1 MRANMSRLKSLFETC
16 HQDRRLALL
25 PYLTVGYPSLPEM
38 LDLAPALAEAGADAL
53 ELGIPFSDPVADG
66 PTIQRSTYQAL
77 RNGVSPELCLE
88 AAGKLSGTISIPLL
102 FMTYLNP
109 ILRYGAERFL
119 NDARDAGVDGVII
132 PDLPADESAGVS
144 ELCAGRGMDLI
155 QFVAPTSSDSRLEV
169 ISSQSRGFIYCVSLT
184 GVTGARARLSQT
196 LPQFLARVRQHS
208 SLPRVVGFGI
218 SRPEHVGALQNIA
231 EGAIVASGLID
242 VIDRAG
248 KGHSVAEAMK
258 YVASMKAQT
267 RSDSPG

>member
-1 MRANMSRLKSLFETC
+1 MSSLSGLFEAC
-16 HQDRRLALL
+16 KEDRRLALL
-25 PYLTVGYPSLPEM
+25 PYLTVGYPSLQAT

-66 PTIQRSTYQAL
+66 PTIQRSTYQSL
-77 RNGVSPELCLE
+77 QNGVTPETCLE
-88 AAGKLSGTISIPLL
+88 VAGRLSAIISTPLL

-119 NDARDAGVDGVII
+119 NSARDAGVAGVII
-132 PDLPADESAGVS
+132 PDLPADESTGVS
-144 ELCAGRGMDLI
+144 ELCSDRNMDLI
-155 QFVAPTSSDSRLEV
+155 QFVAPTSSESRLEV
-169 ISSQSRGFIYCVSLT
+169 ISRQSRGFIYCVSLT

-196 LPQFLARVRQHS
+196 LPEFLARVRRHS

-218 SRPEHVGALQNIA
+218 SRPEHVAALQDIA

-248 KGHSVAEAMK
+248 KGQSVVEAK
-258 YVASMKAQT
+258 NYVARMKT
-267 RSDSPG
+267 ETKSDAAG

>member
-1 MRANMSRLKSLFETC
+1 MQDNMSRLSGVFEAC
-16 HQDRRLALL
+16 KEDRRLALL
-25 PYLTVGYPSLPEM
+25 PYLTVGYPSLQAT

-77 RNGVSPELCLE
+77 QSGVTPETCLE
-88 AAGKLSGTISIPLL
+88 VAGRLRAAISTPLL

-119 NDARDAGVDGVII
+119 NDARDAGVDGLIV
-132 PDLPADESAGVS
+132 PDLPAEESEGVS
-144 ELCAGRGMDLI
+144 GLCGDRNLDLI
-155 QFVAPTSSDSRLEV
+155 QFMAPTSSESRLEV
-169 ISSQSRGFIYCVSLT
+169 ISSQSSGFIYCVSLT

-196 LPQFLARVRQHS
+196 LPEFLSRVRRHS

-218 SRPEHVGALQNIA
+218 SRPEHVAALHDIA

-242 VIDRAG
+242 VIDRADKG
-248 KGHSVAEAMK
+248 KAMIEATR
-258 YVASMKAQT
+258 YVAKMKAMT
-267 RSDSPG
+267 KPAPAG

>member
-1 MRANMSRLKSLFETC
+1 MSSLSALFAACKEDC
-16 HQDRRLALL
+16 RLALL
-25 PYLTVGYPSLPEM
+25 PYLTVGYPSVQAT
-38 LDLAPALAEAGADAL
+38 LDLAPALTEAGADAF

-77 RNGVSPELCLE
+77 QNGVTPETCLE
-88 AAGKLSGTISIPLL
+88 VAGRLSATISTPLL

-119 NDARDAGVDGVII
+119 DDARDAGVVGVII
-132 PDLPADESAGVS
+132 PDLPADESSGVL
-144 ELCAGRGMDLI
+144 ELCSGRNMDLI
-155 QFVAPTSSDSRLEV
+155 QFVAPTSSESRLEA
-169 ISSQSRGFIYCVSLT
+169 ISRQARGFIYCVSLT

-196 LPQFLARVRQHS
+196 LPDFLARVRRHS

-218 SRPEHVGALQNIA
+218 SRPEHVAALQHNA

-248 KGHSVAEAMK
+248 KGQSVGEAK
-258 YVASMKAQT
+258 NYIAKMKAKT
-267 RSDSPG
+267 KSDAAG